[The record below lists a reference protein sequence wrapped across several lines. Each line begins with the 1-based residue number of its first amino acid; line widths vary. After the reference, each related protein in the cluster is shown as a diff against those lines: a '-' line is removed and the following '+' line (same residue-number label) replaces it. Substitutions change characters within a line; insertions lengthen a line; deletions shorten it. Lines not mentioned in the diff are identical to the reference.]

1 MRQMLVRCYD
11 HRVSQTGDF
20 TDTGKGDCQR
30 NALNLARL
38 YFLHPLVHFSQPG
51 RLYLRVVP
59 VQVFRKT
66 PYQFADLLGRPMAGF
81 RHNLFQGHLHVL
93 TLHHGH
99 IGFSRVSEVE
109 GGGLNRPQLSV
120 PRFHFAPH
128 QTGRAVFPHPAF
140 RGTFT
145 RIASTPVPASKP
157 PKWATGTDRDVL
169 GELRVGASPTGL
181 YDNPLC
187 ARASVA
193 TGWPHTG

>member
-20 TDTGKGDCQR
+20 TGTGKGGFQR
-30 NALNLARL
+30 NALNLAGL

-99 IGFSRVSEVE
+99 IGFSRVNEVE

-120 PRFHFAPH
+120 PRFHFAYSTQLASFDVRHSKHWDP
-128 QTGRAVFPHPAF
+128 TTYAGAINAATASSPL
-140 RGTFT
+140 RG
-145 RIASTPVPASKP
+145 
-157 PKWATGTDRDVL
+157 
-169 GELRVGASPTGL
+169 
-181 YDNPLC
+181 N
-187 ARASVA
+187 
-193 TGWPHTG
+193 